1 MEYFG
6 LIGAVIL
13 LAVLAAALLPLVFDE
28 EDLKG
33 AISAEVHRQTGRELS
48 IEGAL
53 DFSVFPW
60 LALEVGDLS
69 LSNAEGFG
77 EQPLAE
83 IGQARVGV
91 ALMPLLRRQISV
103 DEVRLDGLALNLA
116 VDSSGRSNW
125 EDLAAAGATAEP
137 APADEKQPSAGEMT
151 LAGLAI
157 GGVEITDAGVIW
169 DDQQAAARYE
179 ISGLNLLTG
188 AIAPQQRDD
197 LTFANIE
204 TYALNDVAL
213 AVVGMHIPD

>member
-1 MEYFG
+1 MDHNKVVDVVKEIAIALFQ
-6 LIGAVIL
+6 LQQCLFRPLALHETPEGAHLDFRLDDGREIAHRSPADALTLAGGL

-83 IGQARVGV
+83 IGQGRVGV
-91 ALMPLLRRQISV
+91 RGCSPKRS
-103 DEVRLDGLALNLA
+103 EERLSRN
-116 VDSSGRSNW
+116 
-125 EDLAAAGATAEP
+125 AE
-137 APADEKQPSAGEMT
+137 
-151 LAGLAI
+151 
-157 GGVEITDAGVIW
+157 TD
-169 DDQQAAARYE
+169 
-179 ISGLNLLTG
+179 
-188 AIAPQQRDD
+188 
-197 LTFANIE
+197 
-204 TYALNDVAL
+204 
-213 AVVGMHIPD
+213 H

>member
-1 MEYFG
+1 MSRIVKIIFG
-6 LIGAVIL
+6 LIGVVIL

-116 VDSSGRSNW
+116 VSAQGKSNW
-125 EDLAAAGATAEP
+125 EDLAATEETAAVEDAGP
-137 APADEKQPSAGEMT
+137 GVFSGKRV
-151 LAGLAI
+151 AGLSIRNAS
-157 GGVEITDAGVIW
+157 VDYHDRRAGSHY
-169 DDQQAAARYE
+169 RL
-179 ISGLNLLTG
+179 SGFSLRTG
-188 AIAPQQRDD
+188 ALGDGIAFGGGGR
-197 LTFANIE
+197 
-204 TYALNDVAL
+204 VS
-213 AVVGMHIPD
+213 